1 MIRLFTR
8 YLGLFKKQFI
18 LVIVFSFI
26 QIGLQLLLPQ
36 MTDKI
41 IKNGVANN
49 DMQYIL
55 TTGAIMLGLSIAI
68 AICMVGSSYFSSYVS
83 GTFAVRSRREM
94 FHKVVNFTDRQFEK
108 FTVSTLTNRM
118 TTDITFLSFIYMMGL
133 RTALTVPLLGLGAV
147 IVALIM
153 NWQLTIILLIGVA
166 LSTTVAILVHKKA
179 APKFDTALIAMD
191 DVNLLF
197 KEKITGVRTIRA
209 YNRQESEKIRLNDSI
224 DNSYSKDVWAYKS
237 VFPAIVGLQL
247 IMNLVLVIIF
257 FASSYWVKEE
267 IMTASDLVKFAQY
280 IINFITGVTSIVS
293 IIQMMPR
300 IGAAAKRVSSVLDVD
315 VSKTEQKEDRYDEI
329 LNNSSKRGHIVLD
342 HVTYGYPG
350 ADRPVLSDINLDIKR
365 GERVAF
371 LGTTGSGK
379 STLMSLILGRFD
391 DYEGQITVDGIQV
404 RDLSVSD
411 MAKITSFAPQKSF
424 VYNKTIFDNLSVANK
439 DITKEE
445 ASKALKLS
453 CADEFVERLDGGIDY
468 LLSPGGTNIS
478 GGQRQRISLARC
490 VAKDADI
497 YIFDDSFSALDSKTE
512 KVARERIFDELNDKT
527 VIVVAQ
533 RIKTIMDADRI
544 YLLDDGRI
552 IDSGSHDE
560 LLKKSALY
568 KSIYMTQFK
577 AAKEV
582 G

>member
-293 IIQMMPR
+293 IVQMMPR

-342 HVTYGYPG
+342 HVTYGFPG

-391 DYEGQITVDGIQV
+391 DYEGQIIVDGIQV